1 MNLSGSSEDSGHD
14 KYAEKRW
21 DMVENQIVSRGINN
35 TKVIEAMLNV
45 KRHLFVPDEYVD
57 SAYAD
62 KPIPIEKGQT
72 ISQPYMVA
80 LMTELLN
87 PLEGKK
93 ILEIGTGSG
102 YQTAVLAEIGCDIYT
117 IEIIEDIAIKTRKR
131 LDGLGY
137 SNIKFKFGDGYMGW
151 QENAPFEGIIV
162 TAAPP
167 EIPEK
172 LIEQLSIG
180 GRLVIPMGD
189 TNQELFLIEKTNDG
203 ITKKRITSVRFVPMT
218 EQSNHT

>member
-1 MNLSGSSEDSGHD
+1 MNLSGSSEGSDFD
-14 KYAEKRW
+14 KYTERRW
-21 DMVENQIVSRGINN
+21 DMVENQIISREIKNA
-35 TKVIEAMLNV
+35 KVIEAMLKV

-57 SAYAD
+57 SAYGD
-62 KPIPIEKGQT
+62 NPIPIESGQT
-72 ISQPYMVA
+72 VSQPYMVA

-87 PLEGKK
+87 PSEGKK
-93 ILEIGTGSG
+93 ILEIGAGSG

-131 LDGLGY
+131 LECLGY
-137 SNIKFKFGDGYMGW
+137 SNIEFKIGDGYRGW
-151 QENAPFEGIIV
+151 EENAPFEGIIV

-180 GRLVIPMGD
+180 GKLVLPVGD
-189 TNQELFLIEKTNDG
+189 TNQELLLIEKTNDG
-203 ITKKRITSVRFVPMT
+203 ITKKRITSVRFVLMT
-218 EQSNHT
+218 EQPNHT

>member
-1 MNLSGSSEDSGHD
+1 
-14 KYAEKRW
+14 
-21 DMVENQIVSRGINN
+21 
-35 TKVIEAMLNV
+35 
-45 KRHLFVPDEYVD
+45 
-57 SAYAD
+57 
-62 KPIPIEKGQT
+62 
-72 ISQPYMVA
+72 
-80 LMTELLN
+80 
-87 PLEGKK
+87 
-93 ILEIGTGSG
+93 
-102 YQTAVLAEIGCDIYT
+102 
-117 IEIIEDIAIKTRKR
+117 
-131 LDGLGY
+131 
-137 SNIKFKFGDGYMGW
+137 MGW

>member
-80 LMTELLN
+80 LMTELLI
-87 PLEGKK
+87 PLSGKK

-102 YQTAVLAEIGCDIYT
+102 YQTAVLAEIGCDVYT

-131 LDGLGY
+131 LECLGY
-137 SNIKFKFGDGYMGW
+137 SNIKFKIGEGYKGW
-151 QENAPFEGIIV
+151 EENTPFEGIIV
-162 TAAPP
+162 TAAPA

-180 GRLVIPMGD
+180 GKLVLPVGD
-189 TNQELFLIEKTNDG
+189 TNQELLLIEKTNEG
-203 ITKKRITSVRFVPMT
+203 ITKKRITSVRFVPMI
-218 EQSNHT
+218 EHSNHT

>member
-21 DMVENQIVSRGINN
+21 DMVENQIVSRGIKN

-45 KRHLFVPDEYVD
+45 KRHLFVPDAYID

-62 KPIPIEKGQT
+62 KPIPIESGQT
-72 ISQPYMVA
+72 ISQPYIVA

-87 PLEGKK
+87 PSEGKK

-117 IEIIEDIAIKTRKR
+117 IEIIEDIAMKTRKI
-131 LDGLGY
+131 LECLGY
-137 SNIKFKFGDGYMGW
+137 SKIKFKIGDGYRGW
-151 QENAPFEGIIV
+151 EENAPFEGIIV

-180 GRLVIPMGD
+180 GRLVLPVGD
-189 TNQELFLIEKTNDG
+189 TNQELLLIEKTNEG
-203 ITKKRITSVRFVPMT
+203 ITKKRITSVRFVPMI